1 MKPKILLSSI
11 LIISALFLAGPGL
24 AEEVTQD
31 AAQDAAQDVTPEAAQ
46 ETGQGKGLLQGLMDV
61 LGSAAK
67 ESLQEQVDEW
77 SGTYEGRLGEV
88 SLVERRGNAVVLDV
102 TYEKVKKSDGVYV
115 QGEVLSGGVPVD
127 GFSNALTQ
135 VSSRRGR
142 VRLTISREDAVQ
154 DDWGLS
160 SGETSSVSTDQIR
173 LFLVRESHPDRPF
186 GSIVYDL
193 PKVWTSSNE
202 PDVVDEPQEEEE
214 SIELAE
220 GESVETP
227 SEVDTATP
235 PVRIGAILTPVQVKP
250 IVSAQATTVKPAVSG
265 QVSDSSTQPAANAP
279 AASTMLAQAAS
290 IGLTS
295 YDFYAEAGKASW
307 RSGAGSLPFPG
318 RTNDNRGFVRQVAKG
333 SLHTGNAA
341 IEMLQTHPQWTKGGW
356 IAGLYRDLVPA
367 SNVRFKSVVGFL
379 KGAGAS
385 DGATFTVL
393 VYEKGRYYRVFR
405 ERVTPDRYVN
415 VDVDLNRWAGQ
426 KIALVLRVDA
436 GATSTRDW
444 AVWVKPRLAR

>member
-1 MKPKILLSSI
+1 MKIKVLLSLI
-11 LIISALFLAGPGL
+11 LAFSALCVAGPGS
-24 AEEVTQD
+24 AE
-31 AAQDAAQDVTPEAAQ
+31 
-46 ETGQGKGLLQGLMDV
+46 ETGQENSLLQGLMDA

-88 SLVERRGNAVVLDV
+88 TLVERRGNAVVLDV

-127 GFSNALTQ
+127 GFSNTLTQ

-160 SGETSSVSTDQIR
+160 TGDVTPVSTDQIR
-173 LFLVRESHPDRPF
+173 LFLVRETHPDRPF

-193 PKVWTSSNE
+193 PKVWTASSE
-202 PDVVDEPQEEEE
+202 PDVFEEPQEAEE
-214 SIELAE
+214 SIELAD
-220 GESVETP
+220 GESVEASSGTDA
-227 SEVDTATP
+227 VAP
-235 PVRIGAILTPVQVKP
+235 PIRVGAVLAPVQMKP
-250 IVSAQATTVKPAVSG
+250 VVSSPAATVKPVAAD
-265 QVSDSSTQPAANAP
+265 QAADNATQAAANAP
-279 AASTMLAQAAS
+279 AASTILVQAAS
-290 IGLTS
+290 KGLTS
-295 YDFYAEAGKASW
+295 YDFYAEGGKASW

-318 RTNDNRGFVRQVAKG
+318 QANDNRGFVRQVAKG

-367 SNVRFKSVVGFL
+367 SQVRFKSVVGFL

-385 DGATFTVL
+385 DGATFTVQ
-393 VYEKGRYYRVFR
+393 VYENGRYYRVFK
-405 ERVTPDRYVN
+405 ETVTPDRYVN
-415 VDVDLNRWAGQ
+415 VDVDLSRWAGK

-436 GATSTRDW
+436 GATSTQDW
-444 AVWVKPRLAR
+444 AVWIKPRLTR